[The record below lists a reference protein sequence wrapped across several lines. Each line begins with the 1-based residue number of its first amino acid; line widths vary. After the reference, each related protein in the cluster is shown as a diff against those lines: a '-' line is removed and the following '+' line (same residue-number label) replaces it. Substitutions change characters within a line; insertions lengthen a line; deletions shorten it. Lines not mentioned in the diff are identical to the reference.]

1 MCGIFGIY
9 NQTSNIS
16 NTELLYKSLKSL
28 QHRGKDGL
36 KLKYKSKFIVHKPKY
51 KS

>member
-16 NTELLYKSLKSL
+16 NTELLYKSLKSPVA
-28 QHRGKDGL
+28 KDAINIL
-36 KLKYKSKFIVHKPKY
+36 H
-51 KS
+51 